1 MKKITLIALTAGLII
16 LMLACKKETNNPD
29 PSSPNS
35 PNGTQLTSFFT
46 GNVSNNT
53 QHFTVNA
60 GTGGFLQGVHG
71 TNIMIYGGML
81 LDASNNP
88 VSGSVDVELV
98 EIYNRASMVF
108 MNKPTMGLLGNGDKS
123 ALVSK
128 GEYYLKISQNGVA
141 LNANNAVVVNVPTLN
156 IAGQNAGMSL
166 FDGTF
171 QNDNLVWEVV
181 QDSVDIA
188 QDSMGSSYVILE
200 NQWGWTNVDRFY
212 SDPRP
217 KTVLKAKLP
226 DSYNNTNC
234 EVYLAY
240 DGEPGVL
247 ASLDTY
253 TTDGFFSEHYGLIP
267 IGLEVHFI
275 AVTMINGQ
283 LNYAIQ
289 AATITDGHIEY
300 INTFTPISQSDLAA
314 LINALP

>member
-1 MKKITLIALTAGLII
+1 MKKITLIAVTAGLSI
-16 LMLACKKETNNPD
+16 LMTACKKDPD
-29 PSSPNS
+29 PATANA
-35 PNGTQLTSFFT
+35 NGAQLTSFFNE
-46 GNVSNNT
+46 NVSDET

-60 GTGGFLQGVHG
+60 GTGAFIQGTHG
-71 TNIMIYGGML
+71 TTVTIYGGML

-88 VSGSVDVELV
+88 VTGNVDVELV
-98 EIYNRASMVF
+98 EIYDRASMVLL
-108 MNKPTMGLLGNGDKS
+108 NKPTMGILGNGDKS
-123 ALVSK
+123 ALISK
-128 GEYYLKISQNGVA
+128 GEYYLKVSQNGIA
-141 LNANNAVVVNVPTLN
+141 LNANNAVIVHVPTAN
-156 IAGQNAGMSL
+156 IVGQNLGMSL

-171 QNDNLVWEVV
+171 DNGNLAWEVV
-181 QDSVDIA
+181 QDSVDIV
-188 QDSMGSSYVILE
+188 QDSAQGGSSYVILE

-226 DSYNNTNC
+226 TGYDNTNC

-240 DGEPGVL
+240 DGEPGIL

-275 AVTMINGQ
+275 AVTMIDNQ
-283 LNYAIQ
+283 LHYAIQ